1 MSFFS
6 ALHPYK
12 NFIFCL
18 LFALAAF
25 IFEKNVSVSVNQE
38 NEFSHAQNVLLEK
51 TKLVDQM
58 LEDIEF
64 KLDSLT
70 LSDLMK
76 NKEYLQPDLYN
87 KKGIVLLGYSN
98 DSLVFW
104 TDNTIPV
111 ENYLIDNKLYS
122 SMAKLKNGWY
132 VVRQNY
138 VENYEIFG
146 LILFK
151 REYSFENQFIKSE
164 IPEIY
169 HITIPVS
176 IRNDVKEGYPIFDY
190 YNRFLFSLQP
200 AKLIRDNKLNLYFS
214 VFLYLLTII
223 FLFLS
228 LWRFVRIH
236 KSEYH
241 FYIKIAV
248 VGVILFGLRFLMIKY
263 HFPGVF
269 RQLGLYQ
276 PQYFALSSTI
286 PSLGDLFLHVA
297 FIFYFILLIYVHF
310 KLPEKWKP
318 LNVKVFLAAGII
330 ISFVLFVVFH
340 YFFKS
345 LILHSSIS
353 FHVFKFLD
361 FTGYSLLGFLIIVLF
376 LTSLFLVVDKLVLL
390 VRNSLSISRF
400 VMIFVSVTLL
410 CVIILQCFFPAYTYF
425 SIGFYVLLFLLI
437 TFIRFVKQKY
447 TYPLRILVLLVFAF
461 YTVVFITYVSHQKE
475 REKRK
480 VLAVNLANEH
490 DQIAEMLLEG
500 LQAEIQQDTII
511 SDLLIWHHQNEGAI
525 LDHLQMNYFSGYF
538 RKYDLQISVCDP
550 NDDLTLLLENSTEIV
565 HCYTFFENLYQNDG
579 VKLPGSDFYFISNM
593 DGRISY
599 LGQFV
604 YEKKDWTTPVSLF
617 ISLDS
622 KLVSQELGYPEL
634 LLDKRMSGSVVLSD
648 YSYAKYKRDNLTTR
662 SGPFSYQLNLPESW
676 ISEEEFHFISE
687 NNYEHLV
694 YKINTDT
701 YIVISNVKLRFLD
714 VLASLSYIFVFY
726 YLLYALVFFFI
737 NFPYNIAGY
746 KYDFKNKIKFSM
758 IGVLLLSLVIV
769 GFGTIYYNVNQFERN
784 LYENIGEKLQSVL
797 VEMEHKLGGEYDLS
811 NDYSDY
817 LNYLLIKFSNVFYID
832 INLYDTGGNLLASSR
847 TQVFEKGLMGNKMNN
862 DAYREMVINKKGKF
876 IHKETI
882 GELSYYSAYVPF
894 INDENKLLAYINLP
908 YFTKQSALKKEIYTV
923 VMAVVN
929 VYFFLILISVI
940 VAIFVSNN
948 ITRPLQLIQ
957 ERFKAIDL
965 VKQNEPIEYTSH
977 DEIGSLIKE
986 YNRMVSELSE
996 NAEKLAKSERE
1007 SAWREM
1013 AKQIAHEIKNPLTPM
1028 KLSVQYLQKAWKDEI
1043 PDFDKRLEK
1052 FSNSLISQINNL
1064 SRIAT
1069 EFSNF
1074 AKMPRARNEKVNI
1087 IERLNDSVNLLENTE
1102 NVTFIKKF
1110 GNFNELYV
1118 LADREQLLIV
1128 FSNLI
1133 QNGIQAVPKDRSA
1146 KIEIEL
1152 DKKEN
1157 LIQVVI
1163 KDNGSGISDEVK
1175 DKMFQ
1180 PNFTTK
1186 SSGMGLGLAIVKNI
1200 VENADGKIWYETVL
1214 QQGTSF
1220 FITFPEYKHNE

>member
-1 MSFFS
+1 
-6 ALHPYK
+6 
-12 NFIFCL
+12 
-18 LFALAAF
+18 
-25 IFEKNVSVSVNQE
+25 
-38 NEFSHAQNVLLEK
+38 
-51 TKLVDQM
+51 
-58 LEDIEF
+58 
-64 KLDSLT
+64 
-70 LSDLMK
+70 
-76 NKEYLQPDLYN
+76 
-87 KKGIVLLGYSN
+87 
-98 DSLVFW
+98 
-104 TDNTIPV
+104 
-111 ENYLIDNKLYS
+111 
-122 SMAKLKNGWY
+122 
-132 VVRQNY
+132 
-138 VENYEIFG
+138 
-146 LILFK
+146 
-151 REYSFENQFIKSE
+151 
-164 IPEIY
+164 
-169 HITIPVS
+169 
-176 IRNDVKEGYPIFDY
+176 
-190 YNRFLFSLQP
+190 
-200 AKLIRDNKLNLYFS
+200 
-214 VFLYLLTII
+214 
-223 FLFLS
+223 
-228 LWRFVRIH
+228 
-236 KSEYH
+236 
-241 FYIKIAV
+241 
-248 VGVILFGLRFLMIKY
+248 
-263 HFPGVF
+263 
-269 RQLGLYQ
+269 
-276 PQYFALSSTI
+276 
-286 PSLGDLFLHVA
+286 
-297 FIFYFILLIYVHF
+297 
-310 KLPEKWKP
+310 
-318 LNVKVFLAAGII
+318 
-330 ISFVLFVVFH
+330 
-340 YFFKS
+340 
-345 LILHSSIS
+345 
-353 FHVFKFLD
+353 
-361 FTGYSLLGFLIIVLF
+361 
-376 LTSLFLVVDKLVLL
+376 
-390 VRNSLSISRF
+390 
-400 VMIFVSVTLL
+400 
-410 CVIILQCFFPAYTYF
+410 
-425 SIGFYVLLFLLI
+425 
-437 TFIRFVKQKY
+437 
-447 TYPLRILVLLVFAF
+447 
-461 YTVVFITYVSHQKE
+461 
-475 REKRK
+475 
-480 VLAVNLANEH
+480 
-490 DQIAEMLLEG
+490 
-500 LQAEIQQDTII
+500 
-511 SDLLIWHHQNEGAI
+511 
-525 LDHLQMNYFSGYF
+525 
-538 RKYDLQISVCDP
+538 
-550 NDDLTLLLENSTEIV
+550 
-565 HCYTFFENLYQNDG
+565 
-579 VKLPGSDFYFISNM
+579 
-593 DGRISY
+593 
-599 LGQFV
+599 
-604 YEKKDWTTPVSLF
+604 
-617 ISLDS
+617 
-622 KLVSQELGYPEL
+622 
-634 LLDKRMSGSVVLSD
+634 
-648 YSYAKYKRDNLTTR
+648 
-662 SGPFSYQLNLPESW
+662 
-676 ISEEEFHFISE
+676 
-687 NNYEHLV
+687 
-694 YKINTDT
+694 
-701 YIVISNVKLRFLD
+701 
-714 VLASLSYIFVFY
+714 
-726 YLLYALVFFFI
+726 
-737 NFPYNIAGY
+737 
-746 KYDFKNKIKFSM
+746 
-758 IGVLLLSLVIV
+758 
-769 GFGTIYYNVNQFERN
+769 
-784 LYENIGEKLQSVL
+784 
-797 VEMEHKLGGEYDLS
+797 
-811 NDYSDY
+811 
-817 LNYLLIKFSNVFYID
+817 
-832 INLYDTGGNLLASSR
+832 
-847 TQVFEKGLMGNKMNN
+847 MNN

-957 ERFKAIDL
+957 ERFRAIDL

>member
-1 MSFFS
+1 V
-6 ALHPYK
+6 AL
-12 NFIFCL
+12 F
-18 LFALAAF
+18 
-25 IFEKNVSVSVNQE
+25 FEKNVYVPVNQE
-38 NEFSHAQNVLLEK
+38 REFKNAQNVLLEK

-64 KLDSLT
+64 KLDSLK
-70 LSDLMK
+70 LSDLMN
-76 NKEYLQPDLYN
+76 NKEYLQPRLYN
-87 KKGIVLLGYSN
+87 KEGIVLLGYSN

-169 HITIPVS
+169 HINIPVS
-176 IRNDVKEGYPIFDY
+176 ILNEEKEGYPVYDY
-190 YNRFLFSLQP
+190 YNRFIFSLKP
-200 AKLIRDNKLNLYFS
+200 ISLMRNSNLYLYLS
-214 VFLYLLTII
+214 VFLYVLSIL
-223 FLFLS
+223 FLFLA
-228 LWRFVRIH
+228 LWRFVR
-236 KSEYH
+236 KQRKGYH
-241 FYIKIAV
+241 FYIKMGLVAV
-248 VGVILFGLRFLMIKY
+248 SLFIVRYFMLKY

-276 PQYFALSSTI
+276 PQYFALSNTI
-286 PSLGDLFLHVA
+286 PSLGDLFLHVL
-297 FIFYFILLIYVHF
+297 FIFYFIFLIYMHF
-310 KLPEKWKP
+310 RLPERIKP
-318 LNVKVFLAAGII
+318 SNLKVFLSIGVL
-330 ISFVLFVVFH
+330 ISFILFAIFH

-361 FTGYSLLGFLIIVLF
+361 FTGYSLLGFIIIVLF
-376 LTSLFLVVDKLVLL
+376 LASLFLVVDKIVLL
-390 VRNSLSISRF
+390 VRKELNIRQFLI
-400 VMIFVSVTLL
+400 IFIPVTIV
-410 CVIILQCFFPAYTYF
+410 CVILLE
-425 SIGFYVLLFLLI
+425 GFYAGNTFFSVAFYILLFMLI
-437 TFIRFVKQKY
+437 AFIRFFRDKY

-461 YTVVFITYVSHQKE
+461 YTVVFITFISQQKE

-500 LQAEIQQDTII
+500 IQAEIQEDTII
-511 SDLLIWHHQNEGAI
+511 SDLLIWHHQNEGTI

-565 HCYTFFENLYQNDG
+565 HCYTFFENLFENDG

-599 LGQFV
+599 LGRFV
-604 YEKKDWTTPVSLF
+604 YENKNWPEPVSLF

-662 SGPFSYQLNLPESW
+662 SGSFSYQLNLPESW
-676 ISEEEFHFISE
+676 MTEQEFHFISE
-687 NNYEHLV
+687 NNYEHLI
-694 YKINTDT
+694 YKINSDT
-701 YIVISNVKLRFLD
+701 YIVISNAKLRFID

-726 YLLYALVFFFI
+726 YLLYALAFFII
-737 NFPYNIAGY
+737 NFPYNISGY

-832 INLYDTGGNLLASSR
+832 INLYNTEGNLLASSR
-847 TQVFEKGLMGNKMNN
+847 TQVFDKGLMGSKMNN

-923 VMAVVN
+923 VVAVVN

-957 ERFKAIDL
+957 ERFRAIDL
-965 VKQNEPIEYTSH
+965 VKQNEPIDYTSH
-977 DEIGSLIKE
+977 DEIGSLIRE

-1102 NVTFIKKF
+1102 NVTFIKRF
-1110 GNFNELYV
+1110 GSFNELYV

-1133 QNGIQAVPKDRSA
+1133 QNGIQAVPKGRDA
-1146 KIEIEL
+1146 IIEIEVN
-1152 DKKEN
+1152 KIKST
-1157 LIQVVI
+1157 IQIII

-1200 VENADGKIWYETVL
+1200 VENADGKIWYETIL
-1214 QQGTSF
+1214 NQGTSF
-1220 FITFPEYKHNE
+1220 FITFPEYNIKE